1 MTLPAGSTE
10 AAGQAH
16 ASQEA
21 AAEEAPAAQEQP
33 ESVGAADRPL
43 LRARSLDHVNLHVR
57 DADAAL
63 RFYVDVLGL
72 TIDSVDRDEQGR
84 ATFVVLNAGP
94 QNVFLMRR
102 PGYRA
107 PEARDERGLNHIC
120 IEVEPTDPAQL
131 LADLRARGVQL
142 RSEIVWRRSERGPTA
157 SIYVEDL
164 DGHGV
169 EIKQYTG
176 TRG

>member
-1 MTLPAGSTE
+1 MTRPAGSIE
-10 AAGQAH
+10 AAGQVPVPP
-16 ASQEA
+16 
-21 AAEEAPAAQEQP
+21 EEAAQEAQGSP
-33 ESVGAADRPL
+33 GVERTPL

-131 LADLRARGVQL
+131 LADLRARGVRL
-142 RSEIVWRRSERGPTA
+142 RSEIVWRRRDRGPTA
-157 SIYVEDL
+157 SIYIEDL

-176 TRG
+176 AGA